1 MPLRALIAGHE
12 KFNKDFNQH
21 RPAWL
26 RLVDEGQRPRFLWIG
41 CSDSRIIPEQITGAR
56 PGELFVMRNIGN
68 VVPPYGTSG
77 DAAAAV
83 LEFAVRDLAVEHA
96 IVCGHTFCGGI
107 EAALDQGVRNRTSHL
122 ARWVS
127 WIQPAVYQVE
137 ARGIAPEARQM
148 ETAKANVL
156 QQCENVKSYPV
167 VSQAQKEGRLA
178 VHGWLF
184 DLESGSLLA
193 FDDEN
198 TTWRPIISDAGVEE
212 TDRGKEPDPQGSSQ
226 AVSS

>member
-1 MPLRALIAGHE
+1 MPIQTLITGHE
-12 KFNKDFNQH
+12 KFIKDFNQH
-21 RPAWL
+21 RSAWL
-26 RLVDEGQRPRFLWIG
+26 RLVDEGQQPRFLWIG

-56 PGELFVMRNIGN
+56 PGELFVLRNIGN

-83 LEFAVRDLAVEHA
+83 LEFAVRDLAVEHT

-107 EAALDQGVRNRTSHL
+107 EAALDQGSRNSTSHI

-137 ARGIAPEARQM
+137 ARGIAQEARWL

-156 QQCENVKSYPV
+156 QQCQNVKSYPV
-167 VSQAQKEGRLA
+167 VGQALKEGRLT

-193 FDDEN
+193 FDDESA
-198 TTWRPIISDAGVEE
+198 TWRPIISDAQSGEAARPEE
-212 TDRGKEPDPQGSSQ
+212 SDPQGSPQDYSL
-226 AVSS
+226 